1 MKRIQLQIK
10 ALSPLAIARQKPGGS
25 VSEVEDYIPGTVI
38 RGAFAAQ
45 ILQQSGHLSTNLA
58 ENGGDFQALF
68 LGDEPAIFQHA
79 YPATLEINDEIV
91 SRQRVEEIK
100 VLPATA
106 LSSKTKPGF
115 KPKNNGVFDT
125 LIDRFC
131 AEGYGYPYDPNC
143 PTDGERVDTP
153 GISFY
158 SQVNKAFL
166 VFWCKWYYK
175 LQNNQLVEA
184 GKLDLW
190 FISLAYYLIYERAY
204 KQEANKRLLTRVGI
218 NRRRATAEEEILYS
232 IEVLNESKFKGEK
245 PKPVIYN
252 SAIVVTDTLADSL
265 WQFIHAR
272 HQDFRLGGSTSR
284 GLGKVEIKV
293 IQPKDVQP
301 NVEDKVTKFTQ
312 TLQKRWQEWNN
323 IFGSPIKESP
333 DNRTFFTLD
342 LQADAIL
349 TEQWR
354 RTTVIS
360 ATMLQQFTGVEAPV
374 TLEAVYSSYDYRSGW
389 NAAWGLMK
397 DVELVTRKGSVY
409 LFSTT
414 EPDKWYEALAQ
425 LELTGVGDRTCEGF
439 GQVLVC
445 NDFHLV
451 FREFPV

>member
-1 MKRIQLQIK
+1 VAVFGKRRGKVKCIQLQIK

-38 RGAFAAQ
+38 RGAVATQ
-45 ILQQSGHLSTNLA
+45 ILQQSGHRSTNLA

-68 LGDEPAIFQHA
+68 LSDEPAIFQHA
-79 YPATLEINDEIV
+79 YPAVLKIENKNQNEVVIQDD
-91 SRQRVEEIK
+91 IK

-115 KPKNNGVFDT
+115 KPENNGVFDT

-131 AEGYGYPYDPNC
+131 AEGYSYPYDPNC

-158 SQVNKAFL
+158 SQLNEEY
-166 VFWCKWYYK
+166 CKH
-175 LQNNQLVEA
+175 
-184 GKLDLW
+184 
-190 FISLAYYLIYERAY
+190 
-204 KQEANKRLLTRVGI
+204 EANKRLLTRVGI

-232 IEVLNESKFKGEK
+232 IEVLNESESKGK
-245 PKPVIYN
+245 NLKPVIYS

-272 HQDFRLGGSTSR
+272 RHDFRLGGSTSR
-284 GLGKVEIKV
+284 GLGKVEIKAKP
-293 IQPKDVQP
+293 PKDAKP
-301 NVEDKVTKFTQ
+301 NVEDKVTEFTHA
-312 TLQKRWQEWNN
+312 LRKRWQEWNN
-323 IFGSPIKESP
+323 VFGSPIKESP
-333 DNRTFFTLD
+333 SNRTFFTLD
-342 LQADAIL
+342 LQADAVL
-349 TEQWR
+349 SEQWR

-360 ATMLQQFTGVEAPV
+360 APMLQQFTGVEAPLK
-374 TLEAVYSSYDYRSGW
+374 LEATYSSYDYRSGW

-397 DVELVTRKGSVY
+397 DVELVTNKGAVY

-414 EPDKWYEALAQ
+414 QPNEWYEALSK

-439 GQVLVC
+439 GQVQIC

-451 FREFPV
+451 FRENAV

>member
-1 MKRIQLQIK
+1 MKQIQLQIK

-38 RGAFAAQ
+38 RGAVAAQ
-45 ILQQSGHLSTNLA
+45 ILQQSDHQSTNLA

-79 YPATLEINDEIV
+79 YPAVLGSHNDIV
-91 SRQRVEEIK
+91 IQDDIR

-106 LSSKTKPGF
+106 LSSKNRSGF
-115 KPKNNGVFDT
+115 KPENNGVFDT

-143 PTDGERVDTP
+143 PTDGKRVDTP

-158 SQVNKAFL
+158 SQLNEE
-166 VFWCKWYYK
+166 YYK
-175 LQNNQLVEA
+175 HEV
-184 GKLDLW
+184 
-190 FISLAYYLIYERAY
+190 
-204 KQEANKRLLTRVGI
+204 NKRLLTRVGI

-232 IEVLNESKFKGEK
+232 IEVLNESESKGK
-245 PKPVIYN
+245 NPKPVIYS
-252 SAIVVTDTLADSL
+252 SAIVVTDALADAL

-272 HQDFRLGGSTSR
+272 RYDFRLGGSTSR
-284 GLGKVEIKV
+284 GLGKVEIKAK
-293 IQPKDVQP
+293 PPEDTKP
-301 NVEDKVTKFTQ
+301 NVEDKVKEFTHS
-312 TLQKRWQEWNN
+312 LRKRWLEWNK
-323 IFGSPIKESP
+323 IFGSPLKELSS
-333 DNRTFFTLD
+333 DVMYFTLD

-354 RTTVIS
+354 RTTVVS
-360 ATMLQQFTGVEAPV
+360 ATMLQQFTGVEAPLK
-374 TLEAVYSSYDYRSGW
+374 LEATYNSYDYRSGW

-397 DVELVTRKGSVY
+397 DVELMTNKGAIY

-414 EPDKWYEALAQ
+414 QPNEWYEDLAK
-425 LELTGVGDRTCEGF
+425 LELTGIGDRTCEGF

-451 FREFPV
+451 FRENAV